1 VECTEH
7 YTGEIEGEV
16 KDFEIFTE
24 YAGCAGKAGV
34 GCSADNDFKIKESLF
49 KLFDDGFG
57 RVDFTY
63 AYGVEPDAFFVGE
76 PAIDYTQ
83 PLVPAGQVAF
93 VSYGPIYDDG
103 AVCYRGQQI

>member
-16 KDFEIFTE
+16 KDFEIFAE

-34 GCSADNDFKIKESLF
+34 GCGADYDFKIKKSIF

-57 RVDFTY
+57 RVDFTN
-63 AYGVEPDAFFVGE
+63 AYGVKPDAFFFGE
-76 PAIDYTQ
+76 PAADFAK
-83 PLVPAGQVAF
+83 PLAPAAQVTFVP
-93 VSYGPIYDDG
+93 YGPIYEDG
-103 AVCYRGQQI
+103 AVS